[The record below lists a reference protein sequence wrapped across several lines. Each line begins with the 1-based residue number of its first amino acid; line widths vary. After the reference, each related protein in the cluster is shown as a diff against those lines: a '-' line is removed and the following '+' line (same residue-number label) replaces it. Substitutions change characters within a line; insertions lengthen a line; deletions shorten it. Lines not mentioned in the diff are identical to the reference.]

1 MFARAPDDTAFHVW
15 QMTAGGSWSG
25 WSSMGYSMVSHDTP
39 TATENLDGR
48 IEVFLL
54 GTDAKLYHRWQNT
67 PDGAWSNWAGMGGM
81 LVE

>member
-1 MFARAPDDTAFHVW
+1 
-15 QMTAGGSWSG
+15 
-25 WSSMGYSMVSHDTP
+25 MGYSMVSHDTP